1 VATTNGVRAIYIELK
16 LRNLVSFYFK
26 SSTPNGNSFFSF
38 PEASKLVIF
47 TMRIFVTGST
57 GFVGSAVVKELLSAG
72 HQVLGLTRSDKGVE
86 QLKAQ
91 GVEVLRGTIEDL
103 ELLKKG
109 ASGCDAVIHLA
120 FVHNMA
126 DFAGSCAT
134 DRAAITAMGSALA
147 AAGGNRALVV
157 TSGTMLLPHGKMGN
171 ETDTPDMSTPGA
183 SARGPSES
191 LCLDFVKQGVRASVV
206 RLPPTTHGPGSSGFM
221 SLLIPVAIKKGVS
234 AYAGDGQNRWCA
246 GHRDDAA
253 KLYRLAV
260 EKAKAGSVFHAV
272 AEEGVTLKDIATQ
285 IGKSL
290 NIPVVSIP
298 LETAEDYFG
307 GFKDF
312 ATADNIASSAKTR
325 EQLGW
330 NPTNPSLLEDIP
342 VIIKTLN
349 S

>member
-1 VATTNGVRAIYIELK
+1 
-16 LRNLVSFYFK
+16 
-26 SSTPNGNSFFSF
+26 
-38 PEASKLVIF
+38 
-47 TMRIFVTGST
+47 MRIFVTGST

-109 ASGCDAVIHLA
+109 ASECDAVIHLA

-126 DFAGSCAT
+126 DFVGSCAT
-134 DRAAITAMGSALA
+134 DRAAITALGSALA

-157 TSGTMLLPHGKMGN
+157 TSGTMLLPRGKIGN
-171 ETDTPDMSTPGA
+171 EADTPDMSTPGA
-183 SARGPSES
+183 SARGPSEA
-191 LCLDFVKQGVRASVV
+191 LCLDFVRQGVRASVV

-221 SLLIPVAIKKGVS
+221 SLLIPVAMQKGVS

-285 IGKSL
+285 LGKSL

-298 LETAEDYFG
+298 LETAENYFG

-312 ATADNIASSAKTR
+312 ATADNIASSAKTK

-330 NPTNPSLLEDIP
+330 IPTNPGLLEDIP
-342 VIIKTLN
+342 VIVKTLN